1 MKASL
6 KKNDIGEM
14 LDRLGKAVSDGDL
27 AGISSCY
34 AFPALFISDESSTVI
49 ESAEELE
56 SMFAKGRDWYTSRG
70 ILETRAELE
79 SIDEMTDLIAAINVR
94 WPGFDQAGIET
105 FTETSHYI
113 IQASESKPLI
123 RVAMTRTK

>member
-14 LDRLGKAVSDGDL
+14 LDRLGKAVSDGDIK
-27 AGISSCY
+27 GVSDCY
-34 AFPALFISDESSTVI
+34 AFPAFLMIGEDSTVL

-56 SMFAKGRDWYTSRG
+56 AMFAKGRDWYTSRG

-79 SIDEMTDLIAAINVR
+79 SIDEITDLIAAINVR

-105 FTETSHYI
+105 YTETSHYI